1 MALRPDRD
9 YNLIDDISHFWT
21 DTAADAE
28 NGGVASMKTASSGVS
43 LDNPADVVEY
53 KADPSGAKPMGVLL
67 QNVKHY
73 AGTRVFPN
81 MHNGEIQ
88 PGDKCTL
95 VRKGWI
101 VTNAISGTPTAGAT
115 AYLAENGDVSATQ
128 MTGAPSV
135 GRFETAKDENGFAKL
150 YIDL

>member
-21 DTAADAE
+21 DAAADAE
-28 NGGVASMKTASSGVS
+28 NGGVASMKTAGSGVS
-43 LDNPADVVEY
+43 LDDAANVVEY

-67 QNVKHY
+67 QNIKHY

-81 MHNGEIQ
+81 MQNGDIQ

-101 VTNAISGTPTAGAT
+101 VTKPSAALPDGWRDRLPCRGRQC
-115 AYLAENGDVSATQ
+115 VSHPDD
-128 MTGAPSV
+128 GLPRPSSFRDEQ
-135 GRFETAKDENGFAKL
+135 GR
-150 YIDL
+150 